1 MMRFLLSAVL
11 FAALAF
17 GGCADGYEKQDDFI
31 LNRFQAG
38 KVGIGTPIEDVL
50 ETYGDKIKFS
60 FDTSEGTRYPVAE
73 VYLDSLSS
81 FPSLILQLDEDS
93 SVVYRIITMDGHFR
107 TPQGIGVGSVYKE
120 LADNY
125 TIQWV
130 DTTEGN
136 VIARVK
142 ALRMSFVL
150 DEREIPGEWQKTR
163 NAKYIK
169 PDTKIKKIVIY

>member
-1 MMRFLLSAVL
+1 MKRFF
-11 FAALAF
+11 FAAGLIASLF
-17 GGCADGYEKQDDFI
+17 FAGCADGYERQDEFI
-31 LNRFQAG
+31 LKRFQAG
-38 KVGIGTPIEDVL
+38 KVGVGTAIEEVL

-60 FDTSEGTRYPVAE
+60 FDTSEGKRYPVAE

-81 FPSLILQLDEDS
+81 RPSLILQLDEDS
-93 SVVYRIITMDGHFR
+93 SVVYRIVTLDDNFK
-107 TPQGIGVGSVYKE
+107 TSEGIGVGSVYKE
-120 LADNY
+120 LAKNY

-142 ALRMSFVL
+142 NLRMSFVL
-150 DEREIPGEWQKTR
+150 DEKGIPPQWQETK